1 MKKEKKDLIIKSL
14 VVTVVAVG
22 IVSGLKV
29 YQNHL
34 ANRLEAEIYE
44 SNVTQENESNIKDI
58 TENENYVSLIDETYS
73 SYEKDTFDIKKLNI
87 NGKAITLPCTAGDLK
102 KAGLSVFEEPEENIE
117 PHTAV
122 STLLTDEEFNYNV
135 VLENN
140 TSEAVTYDDLTVKE
154 IKCIRDLQ
162 KYGTKSRKKL
172 AGFTIGS
179 STYEEVTNTCEP
191 FEQIGD
197 ENDIN
202 IRYFIQSEDGKYVVE
217 MNFINQILEGYY
229 IHYDTELLQADGQTE
244 RNQ

>member
-1 MKKEKKDLIIKSL
+1 MKLILKNKKAQIIGS
-14 VVTVVAVG
+14 TVIILGLTG
-22 IVSGLKV
+22 IIGTAV
-29 YQNHL
+29 YQNHQNQL
-34 ANRLEAEIYE
+34 KATVYTNEIQTE
-44 SNVTQENESNIKDI
+44 TEKI
-58 TENENYVSLIDETYS
+58 TENENYVSLIDETYAA
-73 SYEKDTFDIKKLNI
+73 YEKDTFDIKKLNI

-117 PHTAV
+117 PHIAV

-197 ENDIN
+197 ENDIT

>member
-1 MKKEKKDLIIKSL
+1 MKKEKKNLIIKSL

-44 SNVTQENESNIKDI
+44 KDVTQENESNIKDI
-58 TENENYVSLIDETYS
+58 TENENYVSLVEENYTA
-73 SYEKDTFDIKKLNI
+73 YEKDTFDIKKLSI
-87 NGKAITLPCTAGDLK
+87 NGKDITLPCTAGDLK
-102 KAGLSVFEEPEENIE
+102 KAGLSVFEQPKENLE
-117 PHTAV
+117 PHIAV

-135 VLENN
+135 VLENT
-140 TSEAVTYDDLTVKE
+140 TSEAVTYDAMTVKE

-191 FEQIGD
+191 FEKIGD
-197 ENDIN
+197 GNDVTL
-202 IRYFIQSEDGKYVVE
+202 RYLVQSEDGKYVVE
-217 MNFINQILEGYY
+217 MCFINQILEGYY
-229 IHYDTELLQADGQTE
+229 IHYDTELLQADRKTDK
-244 RNQ
+244 NQ

>member
-1 MKKEKKDLIIKSL
+1 M
-14 VVTVVAVG
+14 
-22 IVSGLKV
+22 
-29 YQNHL
+29 
-34 ANRLEAEIYE
+34 
-44 SNVTQENESNIKDI
+44 
-58 TENENYVSLIDETYS
+58 IDETYS

-117 PHTAV
+117 PHIAV

-197 ENDIN
+197 ENDIT